1 MKNELD
7 ALMKQDG
14 LDGLLVLGSGMHN
27 PTMVYLTGGGHFSD
41 AFLIKK
47 QGENPILCVNPMERE
62 EAAKSGY
69 KIYTFLDFNYFDLL
83 KQYQGDKEQAEA
95 QLMKLFLE
103 KAGLTEGKV
112 SVLGN
117 IDVSFYWPVLQ
128 VLQKIMPEIQL
139 IGEAEKSVLGKAR
152 VTKERSELDRIIKMG
167 EVTTKVVDRVAKF
180 LQSSPVKD
188 EVLYL
193 GNKPLTVA
201 DVKNRINLWLA
212 EEGVENPEDTIFSI
226 GRDAGIGHSCGNPTD
241 QITLGKTIV
250 FDIYPCEKGGG
261 YFYDFTRTWCLGYA
275 PDNAQTLYNQV
286 KEVYETVVPSLK
298 SGTLC
303 REYQKVTCE
312 LFEKMGHPTVL
323 SNPNT
328 TDGYNHTL
336 AHGLGLN
343 VHEKPWFST
352 FDKSEDVLAPGMVF
366 TIEPGLYYPEKGM
379 GVRIEDTYYVDLDGS
394 IKKCVEYPIDFVLP
408 MKGQ

>member
-7 ALMKQDG
+7 ALMKQDN
-14 LDGLLVLGSGMHN
+14 LDGIFVIGSGMHN
-27 PTMVYLTGGGHFSD
+27 PPMVYLTGGGHFSD
-41 AFLIKK
+41 AMLIKR
-47 QGENPILCVNPMERE
+47 QGETPILCVNPMERE
-62 EAAKSGY
+62 EAAKSGF
-69 KIYTFLDFNYFDLL
+69 KIYTFSDFNYFDLL
-83 KQYQGDKEQAEA
+83 KQNNGAKEQTEA
-95 QLMKLFLE
+95 QLIKLFFE
-103 KAGLTEGKV
+103 KSGLTSGRV
-112 SVLGN
+112 ALLGN
-117 IDVSFYWPVLQ
+117 IDISFYWPVLQ
-128 VLQKIMPEIQL
+128 AFQKLMPEISL

-152 VTKERSELDRIIKMG
+152 ITKDRSELDRIIKMG
-167 EVTTKVVDRVAKF
+167 KVTTRVVGRVADF
-180 LQSSPVKD
+180 LQTREVKD
-188 EVLYL
+188 EVLYFDD
-193 GNKPLTVA
+193 KPLTVA

-261 YFYDFTRTWCLGYA
+261 YFYDFTRSWCLGYA
-275 PDNAQTLYNQV
+275 PGEAQTLYNQV
-286 KEVYETVVPSLK
+286 REVYETVVPALK

-303 REYQKVTCE
+303 REYQKMTCE
-312 LFEKMGHPTVL
+312 LFEKMGHPTIQ
-323 SNPNT
+323 SNPKT

-352 FDKSEDVLAPGMVF
+352 YDQSEDVLAPGMVF
-366 TIEPGLYYPEKGM
+366 TIEPGLYYPERGM
-379 GVRIEDTYYVDLDGS
+379 GVRIEDTYYVDMDGS
-394 IKKCVEYPIDFVLP
+394 IKLCVDYPKDFVLP